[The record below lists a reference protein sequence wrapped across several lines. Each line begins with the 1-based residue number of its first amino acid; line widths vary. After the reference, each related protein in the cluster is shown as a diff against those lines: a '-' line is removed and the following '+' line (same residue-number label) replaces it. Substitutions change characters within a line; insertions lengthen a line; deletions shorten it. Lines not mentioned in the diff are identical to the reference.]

1 MRKTKV
7 KITEMHP
14 SSTKKSIIAQ
24 LRQTITETV
33 TLSGDWL
40 GAAPEVENTRDRV
53 AFSRIALDQADSYQI
68 GQELDGHIYVKE
80 KFTPFFEDQEPK
92 KRPVEDV
99 DDSEWP
105 VLTSDGKPI
114 YRKSFYDV
122 TGTKADELI
131 EHDGEMSSVE
141 ELPKLDETLAP
152 ELG

>member
-7 KITEMHP
+7 KITEMNP
-14 SSTKKSIIAQ
+14 SSTKKSVIAQ

-53 AFSRIALDQADSYQI
+53 AFARIALAEAGNYQI

-80 KFTPFFEDQEPK
+80 KLTPFFEDQEPK

-141 ELPKLDETLAP
+141 ELPKLDETLAL